1 VLFIKGKYSNKYKK
15 EYELTEEQKALVGL
29 MLADGSLERVKP
41 GHNARLRV
49 DHAYPAQESYVL
61 SIHTLFNL

>member
-1 VLFIKGKYSNKYKK
+1 
-15 EYELTEEQKALVGL
+15 

-61 SIHTLFNL
+61 SIHTLFNLSPSLEGVQGQTPRK